1 LLNQLEKAGREVIRM
16 DPFFEEVYALI
27 ARIPRGRVLSYGR
40 IARLLGHPRAARQVG
55 RALRHCP
62 DHLPWQR
69 VVMADGSIAGGASA
83 PLRRAML
90 EAEGVPFLPDGRVDM
105 ASTLWLDPP

>member
-1 LLNQLEKAGREVIRM
+1 M
-16 DPFFEEVYALI
+16 DLFFEEVYALI

-40 IARLLGHPRAARQVG
+40 IARLLGQPRSARQVG

-69 VVMADGSIAGGASA
+69 VVMADGSIAGGTSA

-105 ASTLWLDPP
+105 AAALWLDPP

>member
-1 LLNQLEKAGREVIRM
+1 MIRM

-40 IARLLGHPRAARQVG
+40 IARLLGQPRAARQVG

-69 VVMADGSIAGGASA
+69 VVMADGSIAGGAFA
-83 PLRRAML
+83 ALRRAML
-90 EAEGVPFLPDGRVDM
+90 EDEGVPFLPDGRVDM
-105 ASTLWLDPP
+105 ASALWLDPP